1 MIKVSPLS
9 FLRFAGNPAAR
20 GVTKV
25 EMDPAL
31 AASKNWG
38 IRREVSVLREGKIQE
53 RGNALV
59 LRRLWLR
66 WGERRVWS
74 W

>member
-1 MIKVSPLS
+1 
-9 FLRFAGNPAAR
+9 
-20 GVTKV
+20 
-25 EMDPAL
+25 MDPAL